1 MHNLLTQQSATR
13 KRLAI
18 WVLSASHFAVGC
30 ASPWEKS
37 ALLKDSTPDISRIQ
51 GPTQRSLANVFRKKQ
66 DEEGLMDGDSLKPI
80 KGTPEYLEATELFK
94 AEKYD
99 EAQAA
104 FKKVA
109 KKFKK
114 SEIREDALF
123 MEAEAAWKREHYA
136 TAHDAYAVLL
146 KEYPSTRHLN
156 VVSER
161 MFKLGRMWLD
171 FPEVANLGEIQRVN
185 FDDPTKALPSEEPPK
200 VPKAPPIFVPNFS
213 DKSKP
218 LFDTPGNGV
227 AALSAV
233 WMNDPT
239 GPLADDAMMLVASY
253 HARKGNYVE
262 ADRYFQMLRE
272 TFPSSPHV
280 QNAFVLGSHVKLM
293 SYQGPAYDGRTLQ
306 EAQLLKESTLKLYP
320 NLPDQERLKEELA
333 MIQDE
338 EALRTWVNAKFY
350 LKKGKKRSAAIFCH
364 EVITQYP
371 KSRYANEAREMLLQL
386 GPEYVSGAA
395 FLTSIDDKKPGSLE
409 QILEA
414 PPSFHLKR
422 YPLVGPERENPYA
435 PAAKG
440 AKRKSKTNVATNT
453 PSTPP
458 RRPTQVVERDADED
472 DETMVEDERPTKTRV
487 EPAPKSR
494 RRWPFGSPPEKLPE
508 DSDSDAKELSPET
521 SGRARIR

>member
-1 MHNLLTQQSATR
+1 MHDLPSSQLAIK

-18 WVLSASHFAVGC
+18 WVLSASHFAMGC
-30 ASPWEKS
+30 ATPWEKS

-51 GPTQRSLANVFRKKQ
+51 GPTQRSLRNFLKKK
-66 DEEGLMDGDSLKPI
+66 EEEEDALEGGSLKPI
-80 KGTPEYLEATELFK
+80 KGTPEYLAATDLFK
-94 AEKYD
+94 DEKYD
-99 EAQAA
+99 EAQKA

-109 KKFKK
+109 KKYKK

-123 MEAEAAWKREHYA
+123 MEAEAAWKQEHFA

-171 FPEVANLGEIQRVN
+171 FPEVASLGEIQRVN
-185 FDDPTKALPSEEPPK
+185 FDEPTKALPSEEPPK
-200 VPKAPPIFVPNFS
+200 VPKAPPLFVPNFR

-272 TFPSSPHV
+272 TFPNSPHV

-293 SYQGPAYDGRTLQ
+293 SYQGPAYDSRALQ
-306 EAQLLKESTLKLYP
+306 DAQLLKESTLKLYP
-320 NLPDQERLKEELA
+320 NLPDAERMKEELA
-333 MIQDE
+333 LIE
-338 EALRTWVNAKFY
+338 ESKALEVWSHAKFY
-350 LKKGKKRSAAIFCH
+350 MKKGNKRASAIFCH
-364 EVITQYP
+364 EVITGFP
-371 KSRYANEAREMLLQL
+371 KSRYADEARALLVQL
-386 GPEYVSGAA
+386 GPEYASGAA
-395 FLTSIDDKKPGSLE
+395 FLKSKDEKKPGSLE

-422 YPLVGPERENPYA
+422 YPLVGSERDNPYDGI
-435 PAAKG
+435 AKG
-440 AKRKSKTNVATNT
+440 KKSKSKNVASN
-453 PSTPP
+453 SNANAP
-458 RRPTQVVERDADED
+458 RRSAQVVEREAED
-472 DETMVEDERPTKTRV
+472 DEATVVDEQGPAKSRG

-494 RRWPFGSPPEKLPE
+494 RRWPFGAPPDKLPD
-508 DSDSDAKELSPET
+508 DSDSDAKEISPDN
-521 SGRARIR
+521 SGRTRIR